1 VNNKLKSILSSLI
14 VIGVVA
20 SMMSAGTMSF
30 FNDEERAKGIF
41 RMGTIDIE
49 VHPDEGQTVTTLEG
63 HTDLKPCETGYIE
76 LVIRNVGTN
85 PLELW
90 KHITNVVNF
99 ENGTNDPEEEYYEEY
114 PESVYYNISDY
125 VRYDLWVNDT
135 EIIAEGDDY
144 VLTENESVETMLGVE
159 WIGVECSWIY
169 LGVLQPGEWI
179 VVNQSY
185 HLDARVENWGQT
197 DYITFDMEFLAQ
209 QIEGA
214 IPPEPTPTLIG
225 RN

>member
-1 VNNKLKSILSSLI
+1 MNDKLKSILGSLM

-49 VHPDEGQTVTTLEG
+49 LDPSEEQTVTTLEG

-76 LVIRNVGTN
+76 LVVRNIGTN

-99 ENGTNDPEEEYYEEY
+99 ENGTNDPEDEYYDEY
-114 PESVYYNISDY
+114 PESEYYNISDY

-135 EIIAEGDDY
+135 EIIAEGDNY
-144 VLTENESVETMLGVE
+144 VLTGNESVNDT

-225 RN
+225 RP